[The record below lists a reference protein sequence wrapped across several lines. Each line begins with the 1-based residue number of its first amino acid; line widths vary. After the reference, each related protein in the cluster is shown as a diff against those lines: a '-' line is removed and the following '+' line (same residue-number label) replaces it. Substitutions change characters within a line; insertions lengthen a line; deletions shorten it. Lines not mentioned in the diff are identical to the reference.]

1 MVYLLDMDSDLRS
14 FLEKLAARF
23 ETRFD
28 AVAKRLDDMDSR
40 LETTE
45 KKLLAEFYKW
55 APIEVRLR
63 AAEVQTL
70 ALLERISL
78 LEARIDKIDGGFI
91 SSTAKMQ

>member
-1 MVYLLDMDSDLRS
+1 MDSDLKS

-28 AVAKRLDDMDSR
+28 AVAKRLDDMDAR
-40 LETTE
+40 IEGTE
-45 KKLLAEFYKW
+45 KKLLGEFYKW

-78 LEARIDKIDGGFI
+78 LESRIDKIDGGFV
-91 SSTAKMQ
+91 SSKAKMQ

>member
-1 MVYLLDMDSDLRS
+1 MDAELKFFLD
-14 FLEKLAARF
+14 KLAARF
-23 ETRFD
+23 DERFE
-28 AVAKRLDDMDSR
+28 AISKRLDGMDAR
-40 LETTE
+40 IETTE

-78 LEARIDKIDGGFI
+78 LEARLDKIDGGFVP
-91 SSTAKMQ
+91 SNAKMQ

>member
-1 MVYLLDMDSDLRS
+1 MDSDLKAL
-14 FLEKLAARF
+14 LEKFAARF
-23 ETRFD
+23 EARFD
-28 AVAKRLDDMDSR
+28 AVSKRLDDMDAR
-40 LETTE
+40 IETSE

-70 ALLERISL
+70 ALLERISM

-91 SSTAKMQ
+91 APTAKMQ

>member
-1 MVYLLDMDSDLRS
+1 MDSDLKS
-14 FLEKLAARF
+14 FLEKFAARF
-23 ETRFD
+23 EASLD
-28 AVAKRLDDMDSR
+28 AVNKRLDGMDARIEAS
-40 LETTE
+40 E

-91 SSTAKMQ
+91 APSAKMQ